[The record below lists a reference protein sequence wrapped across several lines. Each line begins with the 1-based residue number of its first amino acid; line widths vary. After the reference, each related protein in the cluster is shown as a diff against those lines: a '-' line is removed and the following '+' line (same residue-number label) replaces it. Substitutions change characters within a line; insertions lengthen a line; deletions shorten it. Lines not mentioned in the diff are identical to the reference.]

1 MKMGARQRWTA
12 LISLLMVALSAA
24 AWVRESEKDAVAEV
38 VEAPARTSR
47 SPRAAQPVRPPA
59 ERVALE
65 KLRAHAL
72 DANNADPFAARSWR
86 KPAPRP
92 APGTEVLAP
101 PPPPPTAPPLPFV
114 YMGKLISDEANAVFL
129 TQGERNLVV
138 REGDVIDSLY
148 RVERFADTQILLTH
162 LPTGIQQTLITGNI
176 PEAVQ

>member
-12 LISLLMVALSAA
+12 LISLLMLALTAA
-24 AWVRESEKDAVAEV
+24 AWVSESEKDAVAEV

-47 SPRAAQPVRPPA
+47 PPRAEPARPPA

-92 APGTEVLAP
+92 APGTEASAP

-114 YMGKLISDEANAVFL
+114 YMGKLVSDEANAVFL